1 MDKAKRFTDTQ
12 AIGVLKCPRAEATM
26 FKVLILICAVT
37 IDRSACTPENAV
49 DIVRGPPA
57 HSMSQCIH
65 ESQTTLA
72 RTTLAPDPGKQYMK
86 VVCAS
91 DQTS

>member
-1 MDKAKRFTDTQ
+1 
-12 AIGVLKCPRAEATM
+12 M

-37 IDRSACTPENAV
+37 VDRGACTPDTAV

-57 HSMSQCIH
+57 HTLSQCIH

-91 DQTS
+91 DQNS